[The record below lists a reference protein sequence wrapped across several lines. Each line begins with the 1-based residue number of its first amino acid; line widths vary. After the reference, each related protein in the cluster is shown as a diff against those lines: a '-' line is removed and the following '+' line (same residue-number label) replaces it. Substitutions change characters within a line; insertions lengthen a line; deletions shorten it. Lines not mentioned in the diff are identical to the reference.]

1 VKVHVF
7 IPCLVEHV
15 LPRIGQAT
23 LTVLERA
30 GLTPVVPAGQTCCG
44 QLAYKRGRPDLVKP
58 LAARFLDLF
67 ADAAVVVCPSGSC
80 TSMVRRYPDMFPPDD
95 PRRAAARRLAA
106 HTFELGQFLVERL
119 GRTDCGASLPIRAAL
134 HESCQIRG
142 LGAGQASRDLLA
154 KVRGLTLV
162 PLARPEACCGFGGAF
177 SLDYPEIAQAITE
190 DKVDDIAASGAE
202 AVICAEPSC
211 LQNIASVM
219 AKRGL
224 PIRALHLAEVLAGG
238 EA

>member
-1 VKVHVF
+1 MPLAMANAF
-7 IPCLVEHV
+7 EP
-15 LPRIGQAT
+15 
-23 LTVLERA
+23 
-30 GLTPVVPAGQTCCG
+30 GLTSVAPQ
-44 QLAYKRGRPDLVKP
+44 
-58 LAARFLDLF
+58 
-67 ADAAVVVCPSGSC
+67 CP
-80 TSMVRRYPDMFPPDD
+80 
-95 PRRAAARRLAA
+95 
-106 HTFELGQFLVERL
+106 
-119 GRTDCGASLPIRAAL
+119 I
-134 HESCQIRG
+134 
-142 LGAGQASRDLLA
+142 GAG
-154 KVRGLTLV
+154 TLV